1 MTPGRIVALILLLLV
16 AGLGFVNYT
25 VNADTQVNVLFRVPL
40 VGAWSL
46 AEAMSLPVLLAIT
59 FVVGLAASGL
69 GLGVKLAGQSR
80 RLRNLRR
87 QVAALQEELDYNR
100 RTAKEAGASS
110 LTPVVAAPSPA
121 ADSAAADFDDL
132 I

>member
-16 AGLGFVNYT
+16 AGLGFINYT
-25 VNADTQVNVLFRVPL
+25 VNADTQVNVLFKVPL

-69 GLGVKLAGQSR
+69 GFGVKLAGQSR
-80 RLRNLRR
+80 RLRNIRR

-110 LTPVVAAPSPA
+110 PTPVVAAPSPA